1 VLVFG
6 DEDWPRFQ
14 SLYHKLSKIND
25 PRIKKTLAASIHELA
40 RILGPKYTEL
50 DLLPCIDKFLKDKQA
65 DIKMAALK
73 NLHIFLKEVSLEKRE
88 GFIQYVVQTFDEAS
102 K

>member
-1 VLVFG
+1 
-6 DEDWPRFQ
+6 
-14 SLYHKLSKIND
+14 
-25 PRIKKTLAASIHELA
+25 LA

-88 GFIQYVVQTFDEAS
+88 GFI
-102 K
+102 

>member
-1 VLVFG
+1 
-6 DEDWPRFQ
+6 
-14 SLYHKLSKIND
+14 
-25 PRIKKTLAASIHELA
+25 
-40 RILGPKYTEL
+40 
-50 DLLPCIDKFLKDKQA
+50 
-65 DIKMAALK
+65 MAALK